1 MNSQYNNLREESYTN
16 DENIEGNKKSTKLK
30 RKRIIF
36 ITVAVIVMIS
46 IAAICIIFF
55 SKKEKGKNF
64 IHIILDVS
72 KSLKESYENLIFKK
86 DEFNYNTLLKNIEF
100 YSYFDRVNLI
110 TNIIG
115 TKQGKFFD
123 LIGLLT
129 KLDSIIN
136 ERDIEAKI
144 NNYEN
149 QEIYECNQPDS
160 KISNIYKKRYQ
171 KLKIF

>member
-1 MNSQYNNLREESYTN
+1 MNIQLEELIEEKINVIREE
-16 DENIEGNKKSTKLK
+16 NKNREKKK
-30 RKRIIF
+30 RMIIF
-36 ITVAVIVMIS
+36 AISIVMII
-46 IAAICIIFF
+46 IAIIYIINFLNK
-55 SKKEKGKNF
+55 KKEKNF

-72 KSLKESYENLIFKK
+72 KSLKEPYENLILKK